1 MFTLYIA
8 LLFRIISNPV
18 ANLIQKKLSNTNST
32 LALNLYSSLFMA
44 LLCSPFSFKVDFL
57 SFGWNFYSLVLL
69 SGFFCFMGTIC
80 LIKALKIGE
89 MSVLGPI
96 NSYKSVIGLVF
107 AFLLLKETPS
117 IKALIGF
124 LFIISASFLF
134 ADSCPFIYRGRSRY
148 FKKDNTFIKS
158 DCLFYPL
165 VLYVFI
171 FLPYICL
178 SI

>member
-107 AFLLLKETPS
+107 AFLFFYFFIPQKFLL
-117 IKALIGF
+117 F
-124 LFIISASFLF
+124 FIL
-134 ADSCPFIYRGRSRY
+134 
-148 FKKDNTFIKS
+148 
-158 DCLFYPL
+158 
-165 VLYVFI
+165 
-171 FLPYICL
+171 
-178 SI
+178 